1 LTLLAPVGGSRNIP
15 PPSLHS
21 RWFGRGGDVGEGII
35 DHRRDLCS
43 GRQEPGDYQVL
54 PRQLRGGG
62 LDSSPSD
69 DVGLDLICLGEYSF
83 LVVFSLLV
91 VFYQHFNDRLVFY
104 QRFNDRLT
112 AFCSSYFFG
121 QSPEGGVAS
130 HMSRGGAAAC
140 GGH

>member
-1 LTLLAPVGGSRNIP
+1 MLLTLLAPIGGSRNLP

-43 GRQEPGDYQVL
+43 GRQEPGDYRAL

-69 DVGLDLICLGEYSF
+69 DVGLDLLCLGEYSF
-83 LVVFSLLV
+83 LVVLSLLV
-91 VFYQHFNDRLVFY
+91 VFYQHFNDRLVVFT
-104 QRFNDRLT
+104 NVLMI
-112 AFCSSYFFG
+112 A
-121 QSPEGGVAS
+121 
-130 HMSRGGAAAC
+130 
-140 GGH
+140 